1 MKGIC
6 RKAGA
11 LCFCRRFP
19 GSVRAAHGAA
29 GAMGQ
34 EMAVIRQKSRVAT
47 LTAAK
52 RRA

>member
-1 MKGIC
+1 MQ
-6 RKAGA
+6 
-11 LCFCRRFP
+11 
-19 GSVRAAHGAA
+19 VVHGTA

-34 EMAVIRQKSRVAT
+34 EMAVIRRKSRVAT

>member
-11 LCFCRRFP
+11 LCFFRRLP
-19 GSVRAAHGAA
+19 GTMLAAHGAV
-29 GAMGQ
+29 GGMCQ
-34 EMAVIRQKSRVAT
+34 EMAVIRHKSRVAT